1 MDAGLGGW
9 LGTIV
14 IGGLAGWVASMI
26 MKTDGSMGILLNVV
40 VGVVGAVVANLLLP
54 LVGLGGTSD
63 DSSLVTKFLV
73 ALVGAI
79 IVLFVVKLFTGKGRG
94 AVAE

>member
-9 LGTIV
+9 IGTIV

-26 MKTDGSMGILLNVV
+26 MKTDGSMGIFLNII

-54 LVGLGGTSD
+54 LIGLSGTSD
-63 DSSLVTKFLV
+63 NSSLVTKFLV
-73 ALVGAI
+73 ALVGAVV
-79 IVLFVVKLFTGKGRG
+79 VLFVVKLFTGKSVK
-94 AVAE
+94 AKE

>member
-26 MKTDGSMGILLNVV
+26 MKTDGSMGVLLNIV

-54 LVGLGGTSD
+54 LIGLGGTTD
-63 DSSLVTKFLV
+63 DSNLVTKFLV
-73 ALVGAI
+73 ALVGAVV
-79 IVLFVVKLFTGKGRG
+79 VLFVVKLFTGRGTTEVKG
-94 AVAE
+94 

>member
-26 MKTDGSMGILLNVV
+26 MKTDASMGVIANVV
-40 VGVVGAVVANLLLP
+40 VGVVGALVANWLLGIFG
-54 LVGLGGTSD
+54 VSGTSD
-63 DSSLVTKFLV
+63 SSGVITKFVV
-73 ALVGAI
+73 ALIGA
-79 IVLFVVKLFTGKGRG
+79 VVLLFVFKLVMGRRT
-94 AVAE
+94 E

>member
-26 MKTDGSMGILLNVV
+26 MKTDQSMGVFLNII

-54 LVGLGGTSD
+54 VIGLSGTSD
-63 DSSLVTKFLV
+63 DSNLITKFVV
-73 ALVGAI
+73 ALVGAV
-79 IVLFVVKLFTGKGRG
+79 IVLFVVKLVMGARGKTG
-94 AVAE
+94 E

>member
-26 MKTDGSMGILLNVV
+26 MKTDAQMGVLWNIV
-40 VGVVGAVVANLLLP
+40 VGVAGAVVANLLLP
-54 LVGLGGTSD
+54 VVGLGGTTD
-63 DSSLVTKFLV
+63 DSGLVTKFIV
-73 ALVGAI
+73 ALVGA
-79 IVLFVVKLFTGKGRG
+79 VLLLFVFKLLTGRRG
-94 AVAE
+94 NVA